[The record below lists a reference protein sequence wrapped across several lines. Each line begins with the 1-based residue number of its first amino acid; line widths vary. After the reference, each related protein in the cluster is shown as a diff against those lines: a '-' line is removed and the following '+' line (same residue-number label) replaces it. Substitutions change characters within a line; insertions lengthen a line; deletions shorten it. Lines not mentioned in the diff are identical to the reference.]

1 MSPFF
6 FSFQFCSI
14 LDSSTNE
21 KVSEVLKKLARRQ
34 AVRQYEARLALNI
47 ETNKLVQPMGMV
59 EKTVDSRENGDSEK
73 RGKVQPG
80 LQPESRHS
88 NADETF
94 FTFVNY
100 GSTSKHDH
108 RKVKYEQQE
117 CKKAQFKESVR
128 ESPAVVP
135 RAFSSSE
142 IRIPCGAESDAERE
156 DKLESARANYNQH
169 MQLLIERLAAHKF
182 NKTNDEIVVPKPPSR
197 PRSAKRPVSV
207 QRMSR

>member
-1 MSPFF
+1 MFF
-6 FSFQFCSI
+6 VFFCQFCSI

-47 ETNKLVQPMGMV
+47 ETNKLVQPMGMA
-59 EKTVDSRENGDSEK
+59 EKTVENGDSEK
-73 RGKVQPG
+73 RGKVQSEA
-80 LQPESRHS
+80 ESRHS

-117 CKKAQFKESVR
+117 CKKTQFKESVR
-128 ESPAVVP
+128 
-135 RAFSSSE
+135 SSSE
-142 IRIPCGAESDAERE
+142 IRIPCGAESDVERE
-156 DKLESARANYNQH
+156 DKLKSARADYNQH

-182 NKTNDEIVVPKPPSR
+182 NKTNNEIVVPKPPSR

>member
-1 MSPFF
+1 
-6 FSFQFCSI
+6 
-14 LDSSTNE
+14 
-21 KVSEVLKKLARRQ
+21 
-34 AVRQYEARLALNI
+34 
-47 ETNKLVQPMGMV
+47 MGMA
-59 EKTVDSRENGDSEK
+59 EKTVENGDSEK
-73 RGKVQPG
+73 RGKVQSEA
-80 LQPESRHS
+80 ESRHS

-117 CKKAQFKESVR
+117 CKKTQFKESVR
-128 ESPAVVP
+128 
-135 RAFSSSE
+135 SSSE
-142 IRIPCGAESDAERE
+142 IRIPCGAESDVERE
-156 DKLESARANYNQH
+156 DKLKSARADYNQH

-182 NKTNDEIVVPKPPSR
+182 NKTNNEIVVPKPPSR

>member
-1 MSPFF
+1 M
-6 FSFQFCSI
+6 SI

-21 KVSEVLKKLARRQ
+21 KSVSDVLKKLARRQ
-34 AVRQYEARLALNI
+34 AVRQYEARLALSI
-47 ETNKLVQPMGMV
+47 ETNNWVQPVGMV
-59 EKTVDSRENGDSEK
+59 EKTVNNRDNGDSEK
-73 RGKVQPG
+73 RGKVQSG

-88 NADETF
+88 DADETF

-100 GSTSKHDH
+100 GSSSTHDH
-108 RKVKYEQQE
+108 RKVKYEEQE

-128 ESPAVVP
+128 ESSAVVP

-142 IRIPCGAESDAERE
+142 IRIPCGESDVERK
-156 DKLESARANYNQH
+156 DNLGSARGEYNQH

-182 NKTNDEIVVPKPPSR
+182 NKTNNEIVVPKPPSR
-197 PRSAKRPVSV
+197 SRSAKRPVSA